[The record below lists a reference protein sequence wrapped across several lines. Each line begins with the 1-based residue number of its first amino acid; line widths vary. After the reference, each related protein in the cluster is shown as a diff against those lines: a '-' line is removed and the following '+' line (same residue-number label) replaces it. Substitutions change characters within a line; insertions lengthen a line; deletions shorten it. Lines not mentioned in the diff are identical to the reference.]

1 MEIQGT
7 VPKLYPEPR
16 IGPSIPLFIPASG
29 DGRDFMI
36 EEKKYEYQGSGEI
49 DYSEWLSDSQK
60 SKSSIADK
68 LGLVLTK

>member
-16 IGPSIPLFIPASG
+16 IGPGIPLFIPASG

-36 EEKKYEYQGSGEI
+36 EEKKYEYQGLTF
-49 DYSEWLSDSQK
+49 YQRK
-60 SKSSIADK
+60 RR
-68 LGLVLTK
+68 VLPW